1 LSGQTLGAVRFASEY
16 GLQVVAIERDDERID
31 APHAGSVIRAGDALV
46 VRGSAEH
53 LARIAER
60 AQLKVSTYAARAE
73 ASAEIDAQTG
83 DAAAPAE
90 GEVQLAELMV
100 PARSGVVG
108 RTLRQLAF
116 RTRYGVPVLGI
127 QRHGVSIVERL
138 GEVPLQAGDLLLV
151 RGTSRELRTIYQ
163 GRQLALL
170 GPLAMPVRRLHRLA
184 YSTTIFAGVVLL
196 AAFDVLPILVAALLG
211 VLAMFL
217 TGCVRPEEAYAEID
231 LMVVVLLASLIPL
244 GIAMQST
251 GAAELLA
258 ETLLR
263 LTTPLGL
270 VGTMCALF
278 LLTSLL
284 TELISNNAAALV
296 LTPIAIATA
305 AELGVSPLPF
315 VVTVMVAASNAF
327 MTPIG
332 YQTNLFVYGPGGYR
346 FSDFARV
353 GAPLNLLM
361 LLTAAVVIPWFFPF

>member
-1 LSGQTLGAVRFASEY
+1 
-16 GLQVVAIERDDERID
+16 
-31 APHAGSVIRAGDALV
+31 
-46 VRGSAEH
+46 
-53 LARIAER
+53 
-60 AQLKVSTYAARAE
+60 
-73 ASAEIDAQTG
+73 
-83 DAAAPAE
+83 
-90 GEVQLAELMV
+90 
-100 PARSGVVG
+100 VG

-138 GEVPLQAGDLLLV
+138 GEVPLEPGDLLLV
-151 RGTSRELRTIYQ
+151 RGTSRELRGIHH

-170 GPLAMPVRRLHRLA
+170 GPLALPARRTDRLA
-184 YSTTIFAGVVLL
+184 YAASIFAGVILL
-196 AAFDVLPILVAALLG
+196 AAFDVMPILLAALLG
-211 VLAMFL
+211 TLAMFL
-217 TGCVRPEEAYAEID
+217 TGCVTPEEAYGEVD

-258 ETLLR
+258 QSLLW

-270 VGTMCALF
+270 VGTMSALF

-305 AELGVSPLPF
+305 TELGVSPWPF
-315 VVTVMVAASNAF
+315 VIAVMFAASNAF

-346 FSDFARV
+346 FTDFLRV
-353 GAPLNLLM
+353 GGPLTLLM
-361 LLTAAVVIPWFFPF
+361 IVTAAIVIPWFFPF